1 MFIHPN
7 IIRVFWI
14 NNKWHLSKEFTARER
29 NSLALFVLLS
39 SARLLIAID
48 SFIFV
53 FGFSLGKYYYY
64 YRNSC
69 NISQS
74 QVVIV
79 GIINNIIIILNIA
92 SKLLGIIIEDSDKCK
107 MKTRKSKQVFVVMT
121 TLTARKNVESS
132 II

>member
-7 IIRVFWI
+7 IIRVSGI
-14 NNKWHLSKEFTARER
+14 NNKQDLSKKFTARER

-39 SARLLIAID
+39 LARLLIAID
-48 SFIFV
+48 IFIFG
-53 FGFSLGKYYYY
+53 FGFSLGKFYY
-64 YRNSC
+64 YRNSR

-79 GIINNIIIILNIA
+79 AIINNIIIILNIA
-92 SKLLGIIIEDSDKCK
+92 SKHLGIIIEDSGKCK